1 MQKSRFAKVAL
12 AAALLGA
19 FALPVSAAQAA
30 APIKGN
36 LVQTVSVN
44 KPVRPG
50 GSVQPLSEGM
60 WP

>member
-19 FALPVSAAQAA
+19 FALPNSAAQAA
-30 APIKGN
+30 APIKGDQ
-36 LVQTVSVN
+36 VQTAIVT
-44 KPVRPG
+44 KPVRPEG
-50 GSVQPLSEGM
+50 TVQPLSESM